1 MQVTLNSLILSLIFS
16 LKAKHFKLQL
26 SWSRIQPLGVG
37 QFNNKGIQH
46 YHNVIDAYQT
56 AGITLLVELYH
67 WDLPQPLQ
75 DLGGWLNPDII
86 KKYGA
91 YADKCFK
98 EYGNKVN
105 IVHFMKVKS
114 NQISFI

>member
-1 MQVTLNSLILSLIFS
+1 M
-16 LKAKHFKLQL
+16 KAKHFKLQL
-26 SWSRIQPLGVG
+26 SWSRIQPIGEG

-98 EYGNKVN
+98 EYGSKVN

-114 NQISFI
+114 NQISSI